1 MTSVDKAAILWSVA
15 IVAVGVAIAGIG
27 GQFIEIGP
35 STPAPTQES
44 ITTPTQES
52 ITTPTQESITTPGEP
67 TGLVATKTKVPGYE
81 RATSVQDPGMGHEAH
96 QMAILLP
103 PSDKVYSGTLMYDAS
118 EPIQLGSLV
127 GPLSSGEDNGQ
138 PIWTPDGVTKFALT
152 FIDPKNSKGEWDFV
166 GNAIAVHT
174 MKTNPFI
181 VDYKVNFDEQPE
193 SYTVMTGTIE
203 SIIDPGLGHQFHS
216 LAIIIPPSEDV
227 YSGTLSYSASEPI
240 QLVSLEGPLGLGE
253 TAPVIWTP
261 DGKTNFALTL
271 VDPKNQMGVWE
282 FSGNA
287 LALHTMNTKGF
298 TASYAVSSTI
308 SAGMTVSAPSVAPKS
323 MGPMTVD
330 VTIPTGT
337 AVPGCEETNECYL
350 PEDVSIHAGDTVIWI
365 NADTAAHTVTS
376 GSPTDGPDGA
386 FDSSLFMSGA
396 TFEVTFDDSG
406 SYDYFCMVHPWMS
419 GSVQVS

>member
-1 MTSVDKAAILWSVA
+1 MTSVDKAAIVWSVA

-27 GQFIEIGP
+27 GQFIETGP

-52 ITTPTQESITTPGEP
+52 ITTPGEP
-67 TGLVATKTKVPGYE
+67 TGLMVTKTKVPGYE
-81 RATSVQDPGMGHEAH
+81 RITSSQDPGIGHESH
-96 QMAILLP
+96 HIAILLP
-103 PSDKVYSGTLMYDAS
+103 PSDKVYSGTLRYDAS
-118 EPIQLGSLV
+118 EPIQLVSLV

-152 FIDPKNSKGEWDFV
+152 FVDPKNSKGEWDFV
-166 GNAIAVHT
+166 GNALAVHT

-181 VDYKVNFDEQPE
+181 VDYRVNFDEQPE
-193 SYTVMTGTIE
+193 SDTVMTGTIE

-240 QLVSLEGPLGLGE
+240 QLVSLEGPLALGK
-253 TAPVIWTP
+253 TAPMIWTP
-261 DGKTNFALTL
+261 DGNTNFALTF

-298 TASYAVSSTI
+298 TASYAVSSTT
-308 SAGMTVSAPSVAPKS
+308 SGGMLVSAPSVAPKS

-337 AVPGCEETNECYL
+337 AVPVCEETNECYL

-376 GSPTDGPDGA
+376 GSPTDGPDGT
-386 FDSSLFMSGA
+386 FDSSLVMAGA
-396 TFEVTFDDSG
+396 TFEITFDDSG
-406 SYDYFCMVHPWMS
+406 SYDYFCMVHPWMR
-419 GSVQVS
+419 GNVQVS